1 MDHAAPPLPVRR
13 RLRLR
18 LLPLTIFGASLL
30 LTVKLGALLTP
41 GTPADEAISV
51 TQSRAQQAQQGKT
64 APTSLTPQATATNSG
79 APPSAVPSKPA
90 PPAAAATAQPQP
102 AAEQP
107 ASQPAV
113 PASPPSVTGK
123 ARDAQVDPVTMSQT
137 EIDVLQALGERRR
150 QLDERERAIEQREA
164 LMQAA
169 EKRIAEKVNELK
181 AIQAKLE
188 TSLKKQETER
198 EEQLRRLV
206 KVYESMK
213 PKEAARI
220 FEQLDDAVLIDV
232 AERMKEVKLAPVLAS
247 MEPKK
252 ATLVTTELA
261 KRRQA
266 RPSGS
271 LPTGG

>member
-1 MDHAAPPLPVRR
+1 MEPVRKAGTALAPPRR
-13 RLRLR
+13 PRLR
-18 LLPLTIFGASLL
+18 LLPLTIFAASLL

-41 GTPADEAISV
+41 GTPPGDAIAV
-51 TQSRAQQAQQGKT
+51 TPSRAQQAAPPGKA
-64 APTSLTPQATATNSG
+64 APTPLAPAKPGQAAQAES
-79 APPSAVPSKPA
+79 AP
-90 PPAAAATAQPQP
+90 PPAAAPSGTATPP
-102 AAEQP
+102 GTAAP
-107 ASQPAV
+107 PPAV
-113 PASPPSVTGK
+113 AGR
-123 ARDAQVDPVTMSQT
+123 ARDAQVDPVSMSQT

-188 TSLKKQETER
+188 SSLKKQEAER

-206 KVYESMK
+206 KVYENMK

-271 LPTGG
+271 LPSGG

>member
-1 MDHAAPPLPVRR
+1 
-13 RLRLR
+13 LR
-18 LLPLTIFGASLL
+18 LLPLTIFAASLL

-41 GTPADEAISV
+41 GTPPGDAIAV
-51 TQSRAQQAQQGKT
+51 TSSRAQQAPPGKA
-64 APTSLTPQATATNSG
+64 APTPLAPAKPGQGAQAES
-79 APPSAVPSKPA
+79 AP
-90 PPAAAATAQPQP
+90 PPAATPSGTAAPP
-102 AAEQP
+102 
-107 ASQPAV
+107 PAV
-113 PASPPSVTGK
+113 AGR
-123 ARDAQVDPVTMSQT
+123 ARDAQVDPVSMSQT

-181 AIQAKLE
+181 VIQAKLE
-188 TSLKKQETER
+188 SSLKKQETER

-206 KVYESMK
+206 KVYENMK

-266 RPSGS
+266 RPGGS
-271 LPTGG
+271 LPSGG

>member
-1 MDHAAPPLPVRR
+1 MEPVRKAGTALAPPRR
-13 RLRLR
+13 PRLR
-18 LLPLTIFGASLL
+18 LLPLTIFAASLL

-41 GTPADEAISV
+41 GTPPGDAIAV
-51 TQSRAQQAQQGKT
+51 TPSRAQQAAPPGKA
-64 APTSLTPQATATNSG
+64 APTPLAPAKPGQAAQAES
-79 APPSAVPSKPA
+79 AP
-90 PPAAAATAQPQP
+90 PPAAAPSGTAAPP
-102 AAEQP
+102 
-107 ASQPAV
+107 PAV
-113 PASPPSVTGK
+113 AGR
-123 ARDAQVDPVTMSQT
+123 ARDAQVDPVSMSQT

-188 TSLKKQETER
+188 SSLKKQEAER

-206 KVYESMK
+206 KVYENMK

-271 LPTGG
+271 LPSGG